1 MDSISEIKSKLNI
14 VEFIGTYTPLKQSG
28 KNHKGLCP
36 FHSEKT
42 PSFMVSEDLQRYRC
56 FGCGKSGD
64 VFNFIMDV
72 EGVDFFEALK
82 VLAEK
87 TGVKLDLKSNAFNK
101 KDKDVTS
108 RIYKINEA
116 AAKFYQHLLNKHE
129 FGEVGRAYIKKREI
143 SAKIVKEFGL
153 GYAPNSWDSL
163 SRYLISKKFT
173 AEEIIHSGLGKYRK
187 SSKNTYDI
195 FRGRLMFPLTDNMGR
210 ILGFSGRALFENQ
223 DPKYINTAETEV
235 FHKERFL
242 FGLDLSKN
250 AIRKANS
257 AIIVEGEFDMISPY
271 QAGFQNI
278 VASKGTALTMGQ
290 VNLLKR
296 YAQTI
301 VLIFD
306 NDVAGAD
313 ASIRGIDI
321 IKDSG
326 LDIKIAV
333 LPKGVK
339 DPDELIRK
347 DSHLFGDVVKN
358 ALPLWDY
365 YFSYAS
371 SKYNLSNIFEKKKAS
386 QFLINIVREIEDEVV
401 RSTYIKKFAVLFDV
415 DESVVKNQID
425 KSVPST
431 RSRFTTDVPEK
442 IVIESGFEDYPG
454 SEIYVLTLLMD
465 ASGDEFD
472 AFSRIINPDFFTN
485 QFIKDLFIELMD
497 SRKYSKS
504 FEVKAFY
511 AKLQHSHPNVYSLF
525 EKVYLRGRFEDTQ
538 SLEREIAFAILR
550 LKQAFQKRRRK
561 ELAVAIAKAEAV
573 SDFTLVA
580 SLQKEVKEVSNL

>member
-1 MDSISEIKSKLNI
+1 MDNILEVKSKINI
-14 VEFIGTYTPLKQSG
+14 IDLIGTYTPLKKSG

-64 VFNFIMDV
+64 IFNFIIDI
-72 EGVDFFEALK
+72 EGVEFADALK
-82 VLAEK
+82 VLAERA
-87 TGVKLDLKSNAFNK
+87 GVKLDLKSDSYNK
-101 KDKDVTS
+101 KAKDVTA
-108 RIYKINEA
+108 RVYEINESA
-116 AAKFYQHLLNKHE
+116 LKFYQHLLSKHK
-129 FGEVGRAYIKKREI
+129 FGDVGREYIKKRQV
-143 SAKIVKEFGL
+143 SAKTIKKFGL

-173 AEEIIHSGLGKYRK
+173 TDEIVNSGLGKYRK

-195 FRGRLMFPLTDNMGR
+195 FRGRLMFPLKDNMGHV
-210 ILGFSGRALFENQ
+210 LGFSGRALFDDQE
-223 DPKYINTAETEV
+223 PKYINTSETEV

-242 FGLDLSKN
+242 FGLDLAKT
-250 AIRKANS
+250 AIRKNNL
-257 AIIVEGEFDMISPY
+257 AIIVEGEFDMISPF
-271 QAGFQNI
+271 QAGFENI

-306 NDVAGAD
+306 NDVAGAE

-321 IKDSG
+321 IKDCG

-333 LPKGVK
+333 LPKGSK
-339 DPDELIRK
+339 DPDELIK
-347 DSHLFGDVVKN
+347 KNKEAFGDVVKN

-371 SKYNLSNIFEKKKAS
+371 NKYNFSNIFEKKKAS
-386 QFLINIVREIEDEVV
+386 EFLIKIIKEIEDEVV
-401 RSTYIKKFAVLFDV
+401 RSAYIKKFAVLFDV
-415 DESVVKNQID
+415 DESIVKSQLD
-425 KSVPST
+425 KSVQT
-431 RSRFTTDVPEK
+431 KRDRFTNDVPEK
-442 IVIESGFEDYPG
+442 INLESGFEDFPG

-465 ASGDEFD
+465 LGKEEFD
-472 AFSRIINPDFFTN
+472 AFSKIINPDYFTN
-485 QFIKDLFIELMD
+485 SIIKDLFLEIKNSMGSL
-497 SRKYSKS
+497 KS
-504 FEVKAFY
+504 FEAKAFY
-511 AKLQHSHPNVYSLF
+511 DKISHSHPSVFSLF
-525 EKVYLRGRFEDTQ
+525 EKVYLRGRFEDSE
-538 SLEREIAFAILR
+538 SLGDEVVFAISR

-573 SDFTLVA
+573 SDTVLVA
-580 SLQKEVKEVSNL
+580 KLQKEVKEISDL

>member
-14 VEFIGTYTPLKQSG
+14 VDLIGTYTPLKQSG

-72 EGVDFFEALK
+72 EGVDFPEALK

-87 TGVKLDLKSNAFNK
+87 TGVKLDLKSDAFNK
-101 KDKDVTS
+101 KDKDATS
-108 RIYKINEA
+108 KIYEINEIA
-116 AAKFYQHLLNKHE
+116 SKFYQHLLNKHE
-129 FGEVGRAYIKKREI
+129 FGEVGRAYIKKREV
-143 SAKIVKEFGL
+143 SSKIVKDFGI

-195 FRGRLMFPLTDNMGR
+195 FRGRLMFPLRDNMGR
-210 ILGFSGRALFENQ
+210 ITGFSGRALFEDQ

-242 FGLDLSKN
+242 FGLDLAKN
-250 AIRKANS
+250 AIRKNNL

-271 QAGFQNI
+271 QSGYENI

-321 IKDSG
+321 IKDCG

-333 LPKGVK
+333 MPQGIK
-339 DPDELIRK
+339 DPDELIKK
-347 DSHLFGDVVKN
+347 DKNLFADVVKN

-386 QFLINIVREIEDEVV
+386 QFLINIIKEIEDEVV
-401 RSTYIKKFAVLFDV
+401 RSTYIKKFSVLFDV

-442 IVIESGFEDYPG
+442 IVMESGFEDYPG
-454 SEIYVLTLLMD
+454 SEVYVLTLLMD
-465 ASGDEFD
+465 ANNLEFE
-472 AFSRIINPDFFTN
+472 AFSNVINPDFFTN
-485 QFIKDLFIELMD
+485 QFIKDLFIELTD
-497 SRKYSKS
+497 SRKDSKS
-504 FEVKAFY
+504 FDVKAFY
-511 AKLQHSHPNVYSLF
+511 AKLQRSHPNVYSLF

-538 SLEREIAFAILR
+538 SLSDEIAFAILR

>member
-1 MDSISEIKSKLNI
+1 MDSISEVKTKINI
-14 VEFIGTYTPLKQSG
+14 IELIGGYTPLKQSG

-64 VFNFIMDV
+64 IFNFIMDI
-72 EGVDFFEALK
+72 EGVEFPEALK
-82 VLAEK
+82 VLAERA
-87 TGVKLDLKSNAFNK
+87 GVKLDLKSSAFDK
-101 KDKDVTS
+101 KEKDATT
-108 RIYKINEA
+108 RIYEINEEA
-116 AAKFYQHLLNKHE
+116 VKFYQHLLNKHK
-129 FGEVGRAYIKKREI
+129 FGDIGRAYIKKRGVSE
-143 SAKIVKEFGL
+143 KIVKEFGL

-173 AEEIIHSGLGKYRK
+173 TDEIVNSGLGKYRK

-195 FRGRLMFPLTDNMGR
+195 FRGRLMFPLRDNMGR
-210 ILGFSGRALFENQ
+210 IVGFSGRALFENQ
-223 DPKYINTAETEV
+223 DPKYINTPETPV

-242 FGLDLSKN
+242 FGLDLAKT
-250 AIRKANS
+250 AIRKNNL

-271 QAGFQNI
+271 QAGYENI

-321 IKDSG
+321 IKDCG

-333 LPKGVK
+333 LPKGSK
-339 DPDELIRK
+339 DPDELIKK
-347 DSHLFGDVVKN
+347 DKNLFGEVVKT

-371 SKYNLSNIFEKKKAS
+371 SKYDLSNIFEKKKAS
-386 QFLINIVREIEDEVV
+386 EFLIKIIKEIDDEVV
-401 RSTYIKKFAVLFDV
+401 RSTYIKKFSVLFDV

-425 KSVPST
+425 KSVPD
-431 RSRFTTDVPEK
+431 SRVKFTNNVPEK
-442 IVIESGFEDYPG
+442 IVLESGFEDFPG

-465 ASGDEFD
+465 SSKDEFE
-472 AFSRIINPDFFTN
+472 AFSKIINPQYFTN
-485 QFIKDLFIELMD
+485 DVIKDLFMEIKNSMET
-497 SRKYSKS
+497 SKN
-504 FEVKAFY
+504 FDAKAFY
-511 AKLQHSHPNVYSLF
+511 DKISHSHPNVYSLF
-525 EKVYLRGRFEDTQ
+525 EKVYLRGRFEDSG
-538 SLEREIAFAILR
+538 SLGDELVFAISR

-573 SDFTLVA
+573 SDSALVA
-580 SLQKEVKEVSNL
+580 RLQKEVKEISDL

>member
-1 MDSISEIKSKLNI
+1 MDSISEVKSKINI
-14 VEFIGTYTPLKQSG
+14 VDLIGTYTPLKQSG

-64 VFNFIMDV
+64 IFNFIMDI
-72 EGVDFFEALK
+72 EGVEFFEALK
-82 VLAEK
+82 VLAERA
-87 TGVKLDLKSNAFNK
+87 GVKIDLKPSGFNK
-101 KDKDVTS
+101 KSKDATN
-108 RIYKINEA
+108 RIYEINEA
-116 AAKFYQHLLNKHE
+116 ASKFYQHLLNKHE
-129 FGEVGRAYIKKREI
+129 FGQVGRDYIKTRKV
-143 SAKIVKEFGL
+143 SAKIVKDFGI

-163 SRYLISKKFT
+163 SRYLISKEFT

-195 FRGRLMFPLTDNMGR
+195 FRGRLVFPLRDNMGR
-210 ILGFSGRALFENQ
+210 ILGFSGRALFEDQ
-223 DPKYINTAETEV
+223 DPRYINTSETEV

-242 FGLDLSKN
+242 FGLDLAKT
-250 AIRKANS
+250 AIRKNNL
-257 AIIVEGEFDMISPY
+257 AIIVEGEFDMISPF
-271 QAGFQNI
+271 QAGFENI
-278 VASKGTALTMGQ
+278 VASKGTALTVGQ

-321 IKDSG
+321 IKDCG

-333 LPKGVK
+333 LPEGLK
-339 DPDELIRK
+339 DPDELIKK
-347 DSHLFGDVVKN
+347 DKDLFGDVVKN

-386 QFLINIVREIEDEVV
+386 GFLIKIIKEIDDEVV
-401 RSTYIKKFAVLFDV
+401 QSSYIKKFSVLFDV
-415 DESVVKNQID
+415 DESVVKNQLD
-425 KSVPST
+425 KSVALN
-431 RSRFTTDVPEK
+431 RDRFTADVPEK
-442 IVIESGFEDYPG
+442 IVLESGFEDYPG

-465 ASGDEFD
+465 ASKDEFD
-472 AFSRIINPDFFTN
+472 AFSKIINPDFFTN
-485 QFIKDLFIELMD
+485 EFIRDLFLELGVSMK
-497 SRKYSKS
+497 SSKN
-504 FEVKAFY
+504 FDAKAFY
-511 AKLQHSHPNVYSLF
+511 DKILHSHPNVYSLF
-525 EKVYLRGRFEDTQ
+525 EKVYLRGRFEDSR
-538 SLEREIAFAILR
+538 SLGDEIVFAILR

-573 SDFTLVA
+573 SDSSLVA
-580 SLQKEVKEVSNL
+580 RLQKEVKEVSDL